1 MASKHLDKLVKSF
14 ISGSSNPAGA
24 FDQFSD
30 LQDPTYMTFKLDFFP
45 DMGMSMPDDLYS
57 TGGLFRKS
65 NGGGDFTNYGF
76 YDSAADYL
84 ARIGSPSRQAYLEI
98 FANTLYR
105 IQEEAPW
112 YFQSVSGLSDLY
124 KIDPANNFRG
134 KDKVLTIE
142 CLESIDLRMSLLADA
157 YRNLAFEVQG
167 MREVLPVNL
176 RTFNMHVHV
185 LEFRKFN
192 TTFGVIAD
200 QLSGA
205 NRTVKG
211 QANQQAAID
220 AKRKNVFPQTSLFS
234 GTFDNLNNAV
244 ANVNSQL
251 GGLFSYNQA
260 GNDVDTTVE
269 SAFEAISVQT
279 FVLKDC
285 EFDFFSE
292 APGYLDNVS
301 VKEMPEATHKF
312 KIKVG
317 KIRKTST
324 YSFDKYVISEYA
336 KYSAIN
342 PNAIPTSNLGRG
354 AVPSS
359 APYFDETYTDTM
371 PDAGYYAAL
380 RESIFYTDSKAPGKA
395 SADAYSSAS
404 KDSEYLRK
412 KPLERL
418 LGGLIQNAIGGV
430 NNSINSA
437 LGDLTGGILG
447 NKPMP
452 FGNVYGDRQFLAN
465 SARELNG
472 FLPQANQLGA
482 RKSAGDILS
491 NINFQALNIDKRRP
505 SGNLFGQSFVNKDGQ
520 FAKQPELTTKNVYK
534 GSLAQDASATVDNN
548 IKLKENVFNG
558 IVNIPTGNMG
568 KENVFSQQQFVHKEG
583 INKDNNIYYQTP
595 QVPKDQIGIEN
606 VFNNNHPS
614 ASPNDEIGNDNVF
627 GNGSNQKNQQ
637 FTAADQIGKANVFKK

>member
-1 MASKHLDKLVKSF
+1 MASRHLDKLVKSF
-14 ISGSSNPAGA
+14 ISGSSNPAGN
-24 FDQFSD
+24 FDSFKD

-57 TGGLFRKS
+57 TGGLFRKGD
-65 NGGGDFTNYGF
+65 GGGLTDYGF
-76 YDSAADYL
+76 YDSAADYF
-84 ARIGSPSRQAYLEI
+84 ARIGSPSRQKYLEI
-98 FANTLYR
+98 FTNLLYR

-112 YFQSVSGLSDLY
+112 YFQSVAGLSDLY

-142 CLESIDLRMSLLADA
+142 CLESIDLRMSLLADT
-157 YRNLAFEVQG
+157 YRNLSFEVQG
-167 MREVLPVNL
+167 MREVLPINL

-200 QLSGA
+200 AISGSE
-205 NRTVKG
+205 RTLKG

-220 AKRKNVFPQTSLFS
+220 AKRKNVFPKTSLFS
-234 GTFDNLNNAV
+234 GTFDNINNAV

-251 GGLFSYNQA
+251 GGLFSYQA
-260 GNDVDTTVE
+260 AGSDFDTTVE

-336 KYSAIN
+336 KYSSIN
-342 PNAIPTSNLGRG
+342 PNTIPTSDLGRG
-354 AVPSS
+354 TITASS
-359 APYFDETYTDTM
+359 PYFDEITGKV
-371 PDAGYYAAL
+371 AESKYYADL
-380 RESIFYTDSKAPGKA
+380 RESIFPTNSVAPNKA

-418 LGGLIQNAIGGV
+418 LGGLIQNAIGGI
-430 NNSINSA
+430 NSGINSA

-472 FLPQANQLGA
+472 FLSQANQLGT
-482 RKSAGDILS
+482 RRSTGDTLR
-491 NINFQALNIDKRRP
+491 NIKFEALNIDRTPP
-505 SGNLFGQSFVNKDGQ
+505 SGNLFGQSFINKQGQ
-520 FAKQPELTTKNVYK
+520 FARQPELTTKNVYN

-548 IKLKENVFNG
+548 VKLKENIFSG
-558 IVNIPTGNMG
+558 IVNIPMDNLG
-568 KENVFSQQQFVHKEG
+568 KENIFSQQQFVHTEG
-583 INKDNNIYYQTP
+583 INKDNNIFYQTP
-595 QVPKDQIGIEN
+595 KFPEDQVGNVN
-606 VFNNNHPS
+606 VFNNNLPI
-614 ASPNDEIGNDNVF
+614 PNQNDDIGKDNVF
-627 GNGSNQKNQQ
+627 GNGSNQKDQQ
-637 FTAADQIGKANVFKK
+637 FTSSDQIGKANVFKK

>member
-1 MASKHLDKLVKSF
+1 MSNHLDKLVKSF
-14 ISGSSNPAGA
+14 IAGSSNPAGA
-24 FDQFSD
+24 FDSFKD
-30 LQDPTYMTFKLDFFP
+30 LQDPTYMTFRLDFFP

-76 YDSAADYL
+76 YDSAADYFN
-84 ARIGSPSRQAYLEI
+84 RIGSPSRQSYLEI
-98 FANTLYR
+98 FANLLYR

-112 YFQSVSGLSDLY
+112 YFQSVTGLSDLY

-142 CLESIDLRMSLLADA
+142 CLESIDLRMTLLADA

-167 MREVLPVNL
+167 MREVLPINL

-200 QLSGA
+200 HLSGA

-220 AKRKNVFPQTSLFS
+220 AKRKNVFPKTSLFS
-234 GTFDNLNNAV
+234 GTFDNINNAV

-336 KYSAIN
+336 KFSKID
-342 PNAIPTSNLGRG
+342 PNSIPQTDLVRGVGRISD
-354 AVPSS
+354 A
-359 APYFDETYTDTM
+359 YFDEVNYSVENSN
-371 PDAGYYAAL
+371 YYAAL
-380 RESIFYTDSKAPGKA
+380 RESIFATDSKTPSKA
-395 SADAYSSAS
+395 TADAYSSAS

-418 LGGLIQNAIGGV
+418 LGGLIQNAVGAV
-430 NNSINSA
+430 NNEINAA
-437 LGDLTGGILG
+437 LGNLTGGILG

-472 FLPQANQLGA
+472 FLPQANQLGT
-482 RKSAGDILS
+482 RRSAGDILR
-491 NINFQALNIDKRRP
+491 NINFQVLNIDKKRP
-505 SGNLFGQSFVNKDGQ
+505 TGNLFGQSFINKDGQ
-520 FAKQPELTTKNVYK
+520 FARQPELTVKNLYK
-534 GSLAQDASATVDNN
+534 GSLAQDASVTVNNN
-548 IKLKENVFNG
+548 IKLKENVFDG
-558 IVNIPTGNMG
+558 IVNIPMGNTG

-583 INKDNNIYYQTP
+583 INQENNVYYQTP
-595 QVPKDQIGIEN
+595 QVPKDQIGNEN
-606 VFNNNHPS
+606 VFNNNHPN
-614 ASPNDEIGNDNVF
+614 ANPNDTIGKENVF

-637 FTAADQIGKANVFKK
+637 FTAADQIGKGNVFKK

>member
-14 ISGSSNPAGA
+14 ISGSSNPAGK
-24 FDQFSD
+24 FDPFND

-57 TGGLFRKS
+57 AGGLFRKS
-65 NGGGDFTNYGF
+65 NNGGDFTTYGF
-76 YDSAADYL
+76 YDSAADYF
-84 ARIGSPSRQAYLEI
+84 ARIGSPVRQAYLEI
-98 FANTLYR
+98 FANTLFR

-167 MREVLPVNL
+167 MREVLPKNL

-192 TTFGVIAD
+192 TTFGIIAD

-205 NRTVKG
+205 NRTVRG
-211 QANQQAAID
+211 QENQQAAIN
-220 AKRKNVFPQTSLFS
+220 ARRRNVYPAPSLFT
-234 GTFDNLNNAV
+234 GTFDNINNAV
-244 ANVNSQL
+244 ANLNSQL

-260 GNDVDTTVE
+260 GSDVDPTVA

-324 YSFDKYVISEYA
+324 YSFDQYVISEYA

-342 PNAIPTSNLGRG
+342 PNAIKTSNLGRG
-354 AVPSS
+354 TITPST
-359 APYFDETYTDTM
+359 PYFDETYTDTM
-371 PDAGYYAAL
+371 KDAGYYAAL
-380 RESIFYTDSKAPGKA
+380 RESIFSTDSVMPNKA
-395 SADAYSSAS
+395 SAEAYTKAA
-404 KDSEYLRK
+404 KDSEFLRR

-418 LGGLIQNAIGGV
+418 LGGLIQNAVGGL

-437 LGDLTGGILG
+437 LGNLTGGILG
-447 NKPMP
+447 NRPLP
-452 FGNVYGDRQFLAN
+452 FGNVYGDRRFLAN

-472 FLPQANQLGA
+472 FLPAGNQLGSN
-482 RKSAGDILS
+482 RSAGDVLR
-491 NINFQALNIDKRRP
+491 NINFQALNIDDRP
-505 SGNLFGQSFVNKDGQ
+505 PTGNLFGQSFLNRDGQ
-520 FAKQPELTTKNVYK
+520 FAEQPELTAKNVYN
-534 GSLAQDASATVDNN
+534 GSLAQDASATVDNAV
-548 IKLKENVFNG
+548 IKENVFKG
-558 IVNIPTGNMG
+558 IINIPTDNLG
-568 KENVFSQQQFVHKEG
+568 KENVFSQQQFVRTEG
-583 INKDNNIYYQTP
+583 IRDSNIYYQTP
-595 QVPKDQIGIEN
+595 RFPEDQVGNVN
-606 VFNNNHPS
+606 VFNNNIPTPT
-614 ASPNDEIGNDNVF
+614 PNDEIGTSNVF
-627 GNGSNQKNQQ
+627 GNGSNQTDQQ
-637 FTAADQIGKANVFKK
+637 FTASDQIGRANVFGK

>member
-14 ISGSSNPAGA
+14 VSGSSNPAGA
-24 FDQFSD
+24 FDSFSD

-45 DMGMSMPDDLYS
+45 DMGMSIPDDLYS
-57 TGGLFRKS
+57 TGGLFRKNAQAGLS
-65 NGGGDFTNYGF
+65 ENYGF
-76 YDSAADYL
+76 YDSAAEYFE
-84 ARIGSPSRQAYLEI
+84 RIGSPSRQHYLEI
-98 FANTLYR
+98 FSNLLYR
-105 IQEEAPW
+105 IQEDAPW
-112 YFQSVSGLSDLY
+112 YFQSVTGLSDLY

-142 CLESIDLRMSLLADA
+142 CLESIDLRMSLLADT

-167 MREVLPVNL
+167 MREVLPINL

-200 QLSGA
+200 SLSGA

-220 AKRKNVFPQTSLFS
+220 AKRRNVFPTRSLFT
-234 GTFDNLNNAV
+234 GTLDNINNAV
-244 ANVNSQL
+244 ANINSQL
-251 GGLFSYNQA
+251 GGLFSYNEA
-260 GNDVDTTVE
+260 GSDVDTTVG

-317 KIRKTST
+317 KIRKTSS

-336 KYSAIN
+336 KFSKID
-342 PNAIPTSNLGRG
+342 PNTIVKSNLSKG
-354 AVPSS
+354 VPMSS
-359 APYFDETYTDTM
+359 SDAYFDEINYNVLE
-371 PDAGYYAAL
+371 DANFSAAL
-380 RESIFYTDSKAPGKA
+380 RESIFSTDSKVPNKA
-395 SADAYSSAS
+395 TANAYASAS

-418 LGGLIQNAIGGV
+418 LGGLIQNAVGSV
-430 NNSINSA
+430 NNQINAA

-447 NKPMP
+447 NRPLP
-452 FGNVYGDRQFLAN
+452 FGNVYGDRRFLAN

-472 FLPQANQLGA
+472 FLPASNQLGA
-482 RKSAGDILS
+482 NRSTGDVLR
-491 NINFQALNIDKRRP
+491 NINFQALNIDSTP
-505 SGNLFGQSFVNKDGQ
+505 PAGNLFGQSFLNRDGQ
-520 FAKQPELTTKNVYK
+520 FSRPPELTTKNVYK
-534 GSLAQDASATVDNN
+534 GSLAQDASATMDNAA
-548 IKLKENVFNG
+548 IKENVFKG
-558 IVNIPTGNMG
+558 MINIPSDSPG
-568 KENVFSQQQFVHKEG
+568 KENVFSQQQFVRTEG
-583 INKDNNIYYQTP
+583 IRDSNIYYQTP
-595 QVPKDQIGIEN
+595 RFPEDQVGNVN
-606 VFNNNHPS
+606 VFNNNLPTP
-614 ASPNDEIGNDNVF
+614 SPNDEIGASNVF
-627 GNGSNQKNQQ
+627 GSGSNQAEQQ
-637 FTAADQIGKANVFKK
+637 FTSSDQIGRANVFGK